1 MLCLS
6 KVLGTTLWARTGTD
20 DCFHANLETQVSASA
35 PYLYFQLFAAE
46 DFQLSAAED
55 TAGGLALVIGS
66 LGFVG
71 PYVGGPP

>member
-20 DCFHANLETQVSASA
+20 DCFHANLETQVSAS
-35 PYLYFQLFAAE
+35 PYPYFQLA
-46 DFQLSAAED
+46 AAED